1 MWLFVYGQTTR
12 VGVKYTDVRFTTL
25 KFKLVRVFYHMHWGI
40 LRSFKL
46 TA

>member
-25 KFKLVRVFYHMHWGI
+25 KFKLEFFYHMHWGI
-40 LRSFKL
+40 LRGFKL

>member
-25 KFKLVRVFYHMHWGI
+25 KFKLEFFYHMHWGI
-40 LRSFKL
+40 LHGFKL